1 MTALRALNRFGLGAG
16 PGEAQALD
24 DPRGW
29 LESQLDEPA
38 PTRPAPEGAVD
49 VGALVREQRE
59 VARSDDEDRRAD
71 LRRRIFGFTVAES
84 RDALTA
90 RTTSERPFVERL
102 VAFWSNHL
110 CVSAAAKLPT
120 RLLAGSYERD
130 AIRPHVLGRFDEMV
144 LASVRH
150 PAMLT
155 YLDNAQ
161 SVGPDSPAARTA
173 ARRRRGDDGPPVG
186 LNENHARELLEL
198 HTVGVDGGYDQD
210 DVRALARVLT
220 GWTVTGLGGAG
231 ARFAPGDDVGFR
243 FAPLLHDPGEK
254 TVLGRRYGE
263 GGEGEGEA
271 VIRDL
276 CHHPSTATFLATKLV
291 RHFVDDE
298 PPPGAVEAVA
308 RRFRDTDGDL
318 RETARILVHLDDAWS
333 GERRKFRTPQDWLVA
348 MLRGLGAREAPPA
361 VLGVLG
367 DLRHPLWAPPSP
379 KGFGDTVAEWAD
391 PDGLLNRAELA
402 RTVARTPAGRR
413 VGSSRGLPALADLSE
428 GGGDAALHALLADST
443 IPSDERVALAFAGP
457 AFQWR

>member
-16 PGEAQALD
+16 PGDARALD

-29 LESQLDEPA
+29 LESQLDSSA
-38 PTRPAPEGAVD
+38 PLRPTPGGDVD
-49 VGALVREQRE
+49 VGALVREQRAL
-59 VARSDDEDRRAD
+59 ARSDDDARRSD
-71 LRRRIFGFTVAES
+71 LRRRILEFTVTES

-90 RTTSERPFVERL
+90 RTTSARPFVERL

-120 RLLAGSYERD
+120 RLLAGSYERE

-144 LASVRH
+144 RASVRH

-161 SVGPDSPAARTA
+161 SVGPDSPAARTV
-173 ARRRRGDDGPPVG
+173 ARRRRGEDAPPVG

-198 HTVGVDGGYDQD
+198 HTLGVDGGYDQD

-231 ARFAPGDDVGFR
+231 ARFAPGDGVGFR
-243 FAPLLHDPGEK
+243 FVPLLHDPGDK

-263 GGEGEGEA
+263 GGEGEGDA

-276 CHHPSTATFLATKLV
+276 CRHPSTATFVATKLV
-291 RHFVDDE
+291 RHFVDDD
-298 PPPGAVEAVA
+298 PPPDAVTRVA
-308 RRFRDTDGDL
+308 RRFRDTEGDL
-318 RETARILVHLDDAWS
+318 RETARALVHLDAAWS
-333 GERRKFRTPQDWLVA
+333 DAHRKFRTPQDWLVA
-348 MLRGLGAREAPPA
+348 MLRGLGAREAPPS
-361 VLGVLG
+361 VLGVLR

-379 KGFGDTVAEWAD
+379 RGFGDTMAEWAD

-413 VGSSRGLPALADLSE
+413 VGSGPGLPALADLAE
-428 GGGDAALHALLADST
+428 GSGDDPLRAVLADSS

-457 AFQWR
+457 SFQWR